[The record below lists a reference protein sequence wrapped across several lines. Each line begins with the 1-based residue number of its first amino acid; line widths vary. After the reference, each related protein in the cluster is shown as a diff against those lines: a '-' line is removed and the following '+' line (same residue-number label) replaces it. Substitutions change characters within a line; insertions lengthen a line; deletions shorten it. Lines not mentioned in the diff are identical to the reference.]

1 MSSYLEFEGKTTDE
15 AIKKA
20 CEELGLTKDKLE
32 IEIISFGSTGIFGL
46 VGVKKAKIRVKVK
59 ESIPQTE
66 RTEPKFLETTEAA
79 AEFAKEVLEKIVSH
93 IVDSFDILVEE
104 NRDDVLLNIKGEKSA
119 ILIGK
124 HGQTLD
130 ALQYIVQKIIN
141 RKSGKKLRITVD
153 IEGYREKRKASLTQ
167 LAIRL
172 GEKVKRTGKPATIS
186 PMNAHDR
193 RIIHI
198 ALKDDNMLRTRSGG
212 NGSLKKL
219 IIYPNKRQG

>member
-15 AIKKA
+15 AIQKA
-20 CEELGLTKDKLE
+20 CKELGLAEDQLE
-32 IEIISFGSTGIFGL
+32 VDVISFGSSGIFGL

-59 ESIPQTE
+59 DSLPQE
-66 RTEPKFLETTEAA
+66 DRTPSTGLETTEGAA
-79 AEFAKEVLEKIVSH
+79 RFAKEVLEKIVSH
-93 IVDSFDILVEE
+93 VVDNFDILVEE

-141 RKSGKKLRITVD
+141 RKSEKKLRITVD
-153 IEGYREKRKASLTQ
+153 IEGYREKRKASLTH

-172 GEKVKRTGKPATIS
+172 GEKVKRTGKPVTIS

-198 ALKDDNMLRTRSGG
+198 ALKNDNMLRTRSGG

-219 IIYPNKRQG
+219 IIYPNKR